1 MNDESFDYWD
11 ASVFIHRASANP
23 DHLPAIE
30 RTLGRYAPGERR
42 IATSALTLA
51 EVAFT
56 SSEIARDARNEVQ
69 FAPSAEQEQRIERM
83 LSNAAEVR
91 IVPVDEAIGR
101 RARTLVR
108 LALGEGRRLD
118 PPRRGPPRHRRSG
131 RRERRLYLRRQA
143 GCLGANAG
151 YGDREAGVIPA

>member
-1 MNDESFDYWD
+1 MNGESFDYWD

-56 SSEIARDARNEVQ
+56 ASEIVRGARNEVT
-69 FAPSAEQEQRIERM
+69 FAPSVEQEQRIERM

-91 IVPVDEAIGR
+91 IVPLDEEIGR
-101 RARTLVR
+101 RARALVR
-108 LALGEGRRLD
+108 LALSESRRLD
-118 PPRRGPPRHRRSG
+118 PPDAVHLATAEAVGATAVYTYDGKWAAWARTLNVTIG
-131 RRERRLYLRRQA
+131 RPE
-143 GCLGANAG
+143 
-151 YGDREAGVIPA
+151 

>member
-1 MNDESFDYWD
+1 MNGESFDYWD

-56 SSEIARDARNEVQ
+56 SSEIARDARNEVK

-91 IVPVDEAIGR
+91 IVPVDEEIGR
-101 RARTLVR
+101 RARALVR
-108 LALGEGRRLD
+108 FALGEGRRLD
-118 PPRRGPPRHRRSG
+118 PPDAVHLATAEAVGATAVYTYDGKWAAWARTLDMAIG
-131 RRERRLYLRRQA
+131 RPE
-143 GCLGANAG
+143 
-151 YGDREAGVIPA
+151 

>member
-1 MNDESFDYWD
+1 MNGESFDYWD

-56 SSEIARDARNEVQ
+56 SSEIARDARNEVT
-69 FAPSAEQEQRIERM
+69 FAPSAEQERRIERM

-91 IVPVDEAIGR
+91 IVPVDETIGR
-101 RARTLVR
+101 RARALVR
-108 LALGEGRRLD
+108 LALGESRRLD
-118 PPRRGPPRHRRSG
+118 PPDAVHLATAEAVGATAVYTYDGKWAAWARTLDMAIG
-131 RRERRLYLRRQA
+131 RPE
-143 GCLGANAG
+143 
-151 YGDREAGVIPA
+151 

>member
-1 MNDESFDYWD
+1 MNGESFDYWD

-56 SSEIARDARNEVQ
+56 ASEIVRGARNEVT

-91 IVPVDEAIGR
+91 IVPLDEEIGR
-101 RARTLVR
+101 RARALVR
-108 LALGEGRRLD
+108 LALSESRRLD
-118 PPRRGPPRHRRSG
+118 PPDAVHLATAEAVGATAVYTYDGKWAAWARTLNVKIG
-131 RRERRLYLRRQA
+131 RPE
-143 GCLGANAG
+143 
-151 YGDREAGVIPA
+151 